1 MKKEDAKNF
10 SLRCLG
16 LTSPAEAL
24 EALKRVGVDPY
35 GIEAMLPK
43 MSGLNLLLTG
53 VPCKVAN
60 IIKQEMLAVGG
71 DAAVCRGA
79 VGCSVPETDV
89 ILIGTEK
96 QIGRFAAKLA
106 AQPFGLKEVAEAVT
120 ILIANRGREL
130 HLLKTAQR
138 DIVLGERP
146 LVMGIL
152 NVTPDS
158 FSDGGKY
165 AAEDTAVERGI
176 RMVEEG
182 ADIVDIGGESTRPG
196 SSPVSAKEER
206 ARVVPVVRRLA
217 AEIGAPISVDTTK
230 ASVAAEALEAGAEI
244 VNDVSALRFDR
255 RMSKVIADAE
265 AAVILMH
272 MRGTP
277 ADMQKGKIAYT
288 SVVGDIL
295 DFLRER
301 IAFAAG
307 HGIDQGRL
315 MVDPGIGFGKTP
327 TDNLKLLK
335 HLPEFRILG
344 LPVVTGISRKAFI
357 GRITGEKE
365 AADRD
370 AGTAAA
376 VAASVLYGSHVVRV
390 HNVAMMRK
398 AADVAHAIL
407 KA

>member
-1 MKKEDAKNF
+1 MKKEDVKSC
-10 SLRCLG
+10 SLRCLD

-24 EALKRVGVDPY
+24 DALKRVGVDPY
-35 GIEAMLPK
+35 GIGAMLPK

-79 VGCSVPETDV
+79 VACSVPQTDV

-96 QIGRFAAKLA
+96 QIKRFAAKLN
-106 AQPFGLKEVAEAVT
+106 AQPFGLKEMAEAVAA
-120 ILIANRGREL
+120 LIANRGREL

-146 LVMGIL
+146 LIMGIL

-165 AAEDTAVERGI
+165 LAEDAAVERGI

-196 SSPVSAKEER
+196 ASPVSAKEER
-206 ARVVPVVRRLA
+206 ARVVPVVKRLA

-230 ASVAAEALEAGAEI
+230 AAVAAEALEAGAEI
-244 VNDVSALRFDR
+244 VNDISAMRFDR
-255 RMSKVIADAE
+255 RMSKVVADAE
-265 AAVILMH
+265 AAVVLMH

-277 ADMQKGKIAYT
+277 AGMQKGKIAYT
-288 SVVGDIL
+288 SVVGDIIA
-295 DFLRER
+295 FLRER
-301 IAFAAG
+301 IAFAVDR
-307 HGIDQGRL
+307 GIDMGRL
-315 MVDPGIGFGKTP
+315 MIDPGIGFGKTP
-327 TDNLKLLK
+327 ADNLKLLK
-335 HLPEFRILG
+335 HLPEFRVLG
-344 LPVVTGISRKAFI
+344 LPIVTGISRKAFI
-357 GRITGEKE
+357 GRITGEGE

-398 AADVAHAIL
+398 AADVAQAIL